1 MKDDP
6 FPIPPGPEDMPA
18 YRRIPSAYYWW
29 FGSVVLLG
37 ITIIWLPS
45 QCTMEGLNLPDRKA
59 EELGSLK
66 KVNQDKGMEFRED
79 GFWYE
84 ARLCNDRTVSV
95 SLLMLENCVA
105 NERNSDAELGRTV
118 IRLRSGTERELEL
131 GTELQWVCDFVSVLE
146 PSCSD
151 TSV

>member
-6 FPIPPGPEDMPA
+6 FPSPPGPEDMPA

-84 ARLCNDRTVSV
+84 INSKTPFTGILESFHDNGKLKSRTKVKNGSAYGLIEEWDV
-95 SLLMLENCVA
+95 N
-105 NERNSDAELGRTV
+105 
-118 IRLRSGTERELEL
+118 GTLK
-131 GTELQWVCDFVSVLE
+131 GTLFKDEF
-146 PSCSD
+146 
-151 TSV
+151 TR